1 MKTFHKYWKI
11 TDLLENIDKIEFP
24 EFQREPTVWKLEKK
38 RRLMDSILRD
48 FNISPI
54 YLFKKSPGEYDCIDG
69 RQRLNAIYSFLG
81 LNPADDNNEFDLEMK
96 NEIFQDGERFAEING
111 LKYKTIEQKPEL
123 IHWVQLIR
131 NYKLSIVEITN
142 VENDQELNL
151 LFLRTQIAA
160 VLNGGEKLNAM
171 TGEMRNTVFL
181 KIRLHAYFNKIG
193 IPNHRF
199 AKEQVAAQ
207 IVLNE
212 FSLRDTEELEF
223 HRSRFTDLQ
232 DFFQK
237 YRRFSTEDKKTI
249 QNISDNLDSLT
260 SHFRNK
266 VSYITN
272 RAMAVS
278 VYFFVR
284 ELLKASPAD
293 DIDLFVEFMEKFLRT
308 LKWQLPQGVK
318 MHSAYHPLVG
328 FQTNVNQAAGE
339 KSAIIKRHDFLREY
353 FYYYKEHGK
362 IKGDEDFQ
370 AKEHKN
376 PDEERKH
383 VKF

>member
-1 MKTFHKYWKI
+1 MKTHHKYWKI
-11 TDLLENIDKIEFP
+11 TDLLENTDKIEYP
-24 EFQREPTVWKLEKK
+24 EFQREPTVWKLNKK

-48 FNISPI
+48 FDISPI
-54 YLFKKSPGEYDCIDG
+54 YLFKRHDGKYDCIDG

-81 LNPADDNNEFDLEMK
+81 LNPADDNNEFDLLIK
-96 NEIFQDGERFAEING
+96 NEIYPDGERFAEIDG

-123 IHWVQLIR
+123 THWVQFLR
-131 NYKLSIVEITN
+131 NYKLNIVEITD
-142 VENDQELNL
+142 VEDEEELNL

-171 TGEMRNTVFL
+171 TGEMKNYVFY
-181 KIRLHAYFNKIG
+181 KIRPHTYFDKIG
-193 IPNHRF
+193 IAKLRF

-212 FSLRDTEELEF
+212 FSLRDTEEF
-223 HRSRFTDLQ
+223 HRSRFIDLQ

-237 YRRFSTEDKKTI
+237 YSRFNAEDKKTI
-249 QNISDNLDSLT
+249 QNINNNLDILT
-260 SHFRNK
+260 SHFQNK

-272 RAMAVS
+272 RAIAVS

-284 ELLKASPAD
+284 ELLKAGHAD
-293 DIDLFVEFMEKFLRT
+293 EIDLFVEFMEKFLRT
-308 LKWQLPQGVK
+308 LKWQLPQGVM
-318 MHSAYHPLVG
+318 MHRAYHPLVG

-339 KSAIIKRHDFLREY
+339 KSAIQKRHDFLQEY
-353 FYYYKEHGK
+353 FYYYKEHRN
-362 IKGDEDFQ
+362 IKGDETFHRE
-370 AKEHKN
+370 EHKN
-376 PDEERKH
+376 PDEGRKH